1 MQNLTVSCGLILWVD
16 SFFETWNYIYSYKP
30 HHIFVG
36 TLNPTHESI
45 GEGPWRVVTFLWI
58 TSISWVHYGL
68 HGPRLYPSLRSWVA
82 TVQRWRTKM
91 SHGERVKA
99 AEVGEQV
106 MGKGQKGWRKVG
118 WWWLRVASWFRST
131 GFSTWA
137 TSCWVGEWSP
147 TQLYSDIFHAASCSP
162 WGSSKAAL
170 HATGSVACPGSW
182 TFLAGS
188 FWDVNR
194 SFNNVFLL

>member
-16 SFFETWNYIYSYKP
+16 SFFETWNYIYSYKT

-45 GEGPWRVVTFLWI
+45 AEGPWRVVTFLWI

-106 MGKGQKGWRKVG
+106 MGKGQKGWRNIG

-131 GFSTWA
+131 GFSTCA
-137 TSCWVGEWSP
+137 TSCWGVVAHP
-147 TQLYSDIFHAASCSP
+147 TLFWHTSCCFMQSLRIVQSGASCNWERCLP
-162 WGSSKAAL
+162 WELDLFSGE
-170 HATGSVACPGSW
+170 
-182 TFLAGS
+182 FLGCKS
-188 FWDVNR
+188 EFQ
-194 SFNNVFLL
+194 